1 MVGSPSG
8 ALNALIERAAG
19 LLATDAPAAERAA
32 RSALAQAPTDP
43 RAMLILAS
51 ARRRQGDAE
60 SALGP
65 LERLAAAFP
74 RAARTRYELGLCLA
88 ALGRNAEGVAAL
100 RQAVM
105 LDAELAEAWK
115 ALGDLLFLA
124 GDTPGAESAFANF
137 TRASVRDPRL
147 KAVAQSLFQGRT
159 SDAERAVQAHLRANP
174 TDPEAIALLADI
186 FIRQSRRGDAE
197 RVLARCLELAPDFHG
212 ARFTYAQILFQRQKA
227 PQAIAHLEQLLARD
241 PADPACRNLLAA
253 CLSQVGDYARAG
265 ELYEALLGDFPSQP
279 RIWLNYGHALRT
291 IGRQDEAIAAYKRCI
306 ALAPDLG
313 DAYWSLANLKVA
325 SFSDDEVRAMAA
337 QLARTDLKADDRLHL
352 LFARGKAMED
362 AGDAAASFAAYAEGA
377 AVRRAQYPYS
387 ADETTA
393 LSRRLQATF
402 TAEALSAHGGGGHP
416 SDAPIFI
423 LGLPRAGST
432 LVEQILA
439 SHSVVEGTMELPDIG
454 HIAYDLDLEA
464 RRGAARYPAGVMA
477 LATETLASLGER
489 FLQGTAVYR
498 RLDRAHFIDKMPNN
512 FQHVGLISLI
522 LPNARIIDVRRHPMA
537 SCFSAFKQHFAEGQD
552 FSYDLT
558 DVGRY
563 YRDYV
568 ELMAHWDAV
577 LPGKVHRVIYE
588 DLVEDT
594 EGQIRSLLD
603 YCGLPFEPG
612 CLTFY
617 ENDRA
622 VRTVSSEQVRRPIF
636 RQGLDQW
643 RRYES
648 WLEPLKG
655 ALGPALETWR
665 G

>member
-1 MVGSPSG
+1 MVGPPPG
-8 ALNALIERAAG
+8 ALNAVIDRAAA
-19 LLATDAPAAERAA
+19 LLATDPPGAERAA
-32 RSALAQAPTDP
+32 RSVLAQAPTDP

-51 ARRRQGDAE
+51 ARRRQGDAQG
-60 SALGP
+60 ALAP
-65 LERLAAAFP
+65 LERLASAFP

-88 ALGRNAEGVAAL
+88 AIGRNADGIAAL
-100 RQAVM
+100 RQAVS

-124 GDTPGAESAFANF
+124 GDTPGSEAAFANF
-137 TRASVRDPRL
+137 SRASVRDPRL
-147 KAVAQSLFQGRT
+147 KGVAQALFAGRT
-159 SDAERAVQAHLRANP
+159 NDAERAVQAHLRANP

-186 FIRQSRRGDAE
+186 FVRQSRRGDAE
-197 RVLARCLELAPDFHG
+197 QVLARCLELAPDFHG

-227 PQAIAHLEQLLARD
+227 PQAAPHLEQLLARD
-241 PADPACRNLLAA
+241 PADAASRNLLAA
-253 CLSQVGDYARAG
+253 CLSQMGDYERAG
-265 ELYEALLGDFPSQP
+265 ALYEGLLRDYPSQP

-306 ALAPDLG
+306 ALAPGLG

-325 SFSDDEVRAMAA
+325 SFSGDEVQAMAA
-337 QLARTDLKADDRLHL
+337 QLRRPELGAEDRLHL

-362 AGDAAASFAAYAEGA
+362 AGDAETSFASYAEGA
-377 AVRRAQYPYS
+377 ALRRAQYPYS

-393 LSRRLQATF
+393 LTRRLQATF
-402 TAEALSAHGGGGHP
+402 TAQALAARAGAGHP
-416 SDAPIFI
+416 STAPIFI

-439 SHSVVEGTMELPDIG
+439 SHSAMEGTMELPDIG
-454 HIAYDLDLEA
+454 HIAYDLDVEA
-464 RRGAARYPAGVMA
+464 RRRAARYPAGATDLGPEA
-477 LATETLASLGER
+477 LQALGQR
-489 FLQGTAVYR
+489 YLDGTAVYR
-498 RLDRAHFIDKMPNN
+498 RLGRAHFIDKMPNN

-522 LPNARIIDVRRHPMA
+522 LPGAKIIDVRRHPMA
-537 SCFSAFKQHFAEGQD
+537 SCFSAFKQHFAEGHD

-568 ELMAHWDAV
+568 DLMAHFDRVA
-577 LPGKVHRVIYE
+577 PGRVHRVIYE

-594 EGQIRSLLD
+594 EGQIRRLLD

-636 RQGLDQW
+636 REGLEQW
-643 RRYES
+643 KRYEP
-648 WLEPLKG
+648 WLEPLKA
-655 ALGPALETWR
+655 ALGPALEAWR